1 MQGTTSYVTR
11 VAPPVSYICS
21 FKEFFELS
29 PEKFQNKTN
38 GITPRRW
45 LRLCNPGLSELLSE
59 KIGEQWMLDLFE
71 LKKLKQCLEDKSFLN
86 RVAAVKLV
94 RTSHITLSPHTSHL
108 TSSEKQIRALWV
120 FPSTGEQENVCRIP
134 DEAPRSVC

>member
-1 MQGTTSYVTR
+1 MYR
-11 VAPPVSYICS
+11 VLTDKGCSTCLLCFCAVCSSVCS

-59 KIGEQWMLDLFE
+59 KLGEEWMLDLFE
-71 LKKLKQCLEDKSFLN
+71 LKKLKQFLGDKAFLK
-86 RVAAVKLV
+86 RIAAVKLV
-94 RTSHITLSPHTSHL
+94 RTCVIASAGHAAGVI
-108 TSSEKQIRALWV
+108 
-120 FPSTGEQENVCRIP
+120 
-134 DEAPRSVC
+134 

>member
-1 MQGTTSYVTR
+1 MQCSTSYVTR

-59 KIGEQWMLDLFE
+59 KLGEQWMLDLFE
-71 LKKLKQCLEDKSFLN
+71 LKKLKQYLEDKSFLN

-94 RTSHITLSPHTSHL
+94 RTSHLALPSHL
-108 TSSEKQIRALWV
+108 AL
-120 FPSTGEQENVCRIP
+120 THHT
-134 DEAPRSVC
+134 

>member
-1 MQGTTSYVTR
+1 MR
-11 VAPPVSYICS
+11 DVSYCTCS
-21 FKEFFELS
+21 FKQFFELS

-59 KIGEQWMLDLFE
+59 KLGEQWMLNLFE
-71 LKKLKQCLEDKSFLN
+71 LKKLKQCLGDKAFLK

-94 RTSHITLSPHTSHL
+94 RSCVI
-108 TSSEKQIRALWV
+108 A
-120 FPSTGEQENVCRIP
+120 STCHAV
-134 DEAPRSVC
+134 